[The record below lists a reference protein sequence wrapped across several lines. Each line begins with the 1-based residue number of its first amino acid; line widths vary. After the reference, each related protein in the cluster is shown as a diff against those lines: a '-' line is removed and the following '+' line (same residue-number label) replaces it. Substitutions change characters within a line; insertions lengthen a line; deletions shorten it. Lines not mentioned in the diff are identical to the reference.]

1 MDCISQ
7 LKLEKISH
15 FIWYVSNNTSEANQH
30 DLHFKEEE
38 INSRGKHWP
47 KHFFRKGITM
57 TCPLLWVKD
66 YYDNNVKTLEI
77 LYRIPIVKVYDLV
90 MRTIKYT
97 WFKEFVFSYTSSW
110 QSFSVS

>member
-1 MDCISQ
+1 
-7 LKLEKISH
+7 
-15 FIWYVSNNTSEANQH
+15 
-30 DLHFKEEE
+30 
-38 INSRGKHWP
+38 
-47 KHFFRKGITM
+47 M

-97 WFKEFVFSYTSSW
+97 
-110 QSFSVS
+110 